1 MNSIVVDL
9 SKVRKMAAVFFKYTT
24 EKAKFSSKDHSSNYQ
39 RKSIEAFLTGNGW
52 YSVGNQV
59 FHSDPS
65 FGTAKEQMLSQ
76 AKALRDIEELIK
88 WKPSL
93 RESFKDSLIIV
104 GQVYDI
110 DSLLNTSEVCYHKKR
125 TTKRQNGRQT
135 LQLDSKSPR
144 ECTVKKKPSS
154 NDGWDSVDASTVKP
168 TKLGQPSVKTPERP
182 NLKKTSRPARNR
194 SMGSA
199 SKVTSRPIVNYPKTP
214 VKTAKNTTTTSMLT
228 SGRCSS
234 DINSNLLSGLEYG
247 AAEFFSDEDDMTPLY
262 LPCLEEEEEQG
273 GAEGKMACECR
284 KYSSYHVETF
294 VKMDSCA
301 RKLSCSNINVDP
313 SERVVV

>member
-1 MNSIVVDL
+1 NKLRNCKTKHYREKRSVENIFVIWKQDNTFGQNRVEVNSIVVDL

-24 EKAKFSSKDHSSNYQ
+24 DKAKFSSKDHSSNYQ
-39 RKSIEAFLTGNGW
+39 RRSIEAFLTGNGW
-52 YSVGNQV
+52 LSVGNQV

-110 DSLLNTSEVCYHKKR
+110 DSLLNPSEVCNHIKR
-125 TTKRQNGRQT
+125 TTKRQNGRQS
-135 LQLDSKSPR
+135 LQLDLKSPR
-144 ECTVKKKPSS
+144 ECSVKKKPPP
-154 NDGWDSVDASTVKP
+154 NDGSDNVNASSGKP
-168 TKLGQPSVKTPERP
+168 TKLSQPSTKTPERP

-194 SMGSA
+194 PMGSA

-214 VKTAKNTTTTSMLT
+214 VKTAKNTTATSMLT

-247 AAEFFSDEDDMTPLY
+247 PEFFSDEDEM
-262 LPCLEEEEEQG
+262 
-273 GAEGKMACECR
+273 
-284 KYSSYHVETF
+284 
-294 VKMDSCA
+294 
-301 RKLSCSNINVDP
+301 
-313 SERVVV
+313 

>member
-1 MNSIVVDL
+1 
-9 SKVRKMAAVFFKYTT
+9 MAAVFFKYTT
-24 EKAKFSSKDHSSNYQ
+24 DREKFSSKDHGSNYQ
-39 RKSIEAFLTGNGW
+39 RRSIEAFLTGNGW
-52 YSVGNQV
+52 HSIGNQV

-93 RESFKDSLIIV
+93 RGSFKDSLIIV

-110 DSLLNTSEVCYHKKR
+110 DSLLNTSELQVGSHKR
-125 TTKRQNGRQT
+125 HTTKRQNSKQS
-135 LQLDSKSPR
+135 LLLDLKSPR
-144 ECTVKKKPSS
+144 ECSVKKKPST
-154 NDGWDSVDASTVKP
+154 NDGSKTESDDTNATGKSTKFV
-168 TKLGQPSVKTPERP
+168 QPSVRTPESP
-182 NLKKTSRPARNR
+182 KIKKTSRPARNR
-194 SMGSA
+194 PMGSA

-234 DINSNLLSGLEYG
+234 DINSNLLSGLECG
-247 AAEFFSDEDDMTPLY
+247 LEIISDEDDMTPLY
-262 LPCLEEEEEQG
+262 LPCLEEEEEHG
-273 GAEGKMACECR
+273 RAERKMACECR
-284 KYSSYHVETF
+284 GYSSYHVETF
-294 VKMDSCA
+294 VKMDSCTK
-301 RKLSCSNINVDP
+301 KLCCTNINVDP